1 MADEGG
7 HGDVDR
13 VYLSGGKGPPK
24 PPPKA
29 AIGLTEVERAI
40 SVLEGRHPEH
50 EKLRRE
56 TRAGIEQRRGEIEV
70 ELARKSRARR
80 LRAAALV
87 SATLVAGV
95 VAFFAWRLVART
107 RGLQAAL
114 DEAEA
119 PWLARGFTSVAS
131 NLLTAGKTLDAD
143 LSGAGCFVGLAA
155 TDAPLRAN
163 VGGAPVVAP
172 RSIAWCACGP
182 GHVSL
187 EAPPT
192 SAPVGLAVMRI
203 DAAALGGPFA
213 RSWVDFT
220 PGAWD
225 DSGRDCADAT
235 LDAWIDG
242 HHLPHVEPDA
252 AWLESDP
259 SRAALRRAGLKVVA
273 AVESTHPF
281 GLVDLPAGSC
291 ALAIA
296 RAEEPLSLRA
306 TGGERLLSGARGALA
321 WCGSTPATLTV
332 WREGASPVAI
342 LVGPAARIGGRL
354 GVRET
359 AEAAG
364 VSLTAT
370 AVGLRSADLA
380 WNAAALLTASAFANV
395 DPWPLGT
402 EPGPLDGR
410 TVALALTPGA
420 TAVWGPERVVVA
432 CDPPLAKATPS
443 EAASFDSVCAPAAPI
458 AWFNKK
464 DAPIGAAR
472 GMLPVWLSPL
482 EGRHEADAVARI
494 PELLA
499 LTRRLAREGFEATS
513 LEGVTELPDGVRI
526 IGRAAEDA
534 VVAIGLAPRPP
545 WALPYS
551 NSVPWDLGDAPRVV
565 PLKPGETVKLVS
577 SPPPTAPLNTRR
589 TVVFRRSV
597 SAPL

>member
-29 AIGLTEVERAI
+29 ADRTHGGRTRDL
-40 SVLEGRHPEH
+40 VLEGRHPEH
-50 EKLRRE
+50 EKLRR
-56 TRAGIEQRRGEIEV
+56 RPGPGSSSAGPRSRSSS
-70 ELARKSRARR
+70 RKGRARR

-87 SATLVAGV
+87 SGTLVAGV
-95 VAFFAWRLVART
+95 AAFFAWRLVART

-131 NLLTAGKTLDAD
+131 NLLTAGNTLDAE
-143 LSGAGCFVGLAA
+143 LSGAGCFVALAT

-163 VGGAPVVAP
+163 AGGAPVVASQ
-172 RSIAWCACGP
+172 SIAWCACGP
-182 GHVSL
+182 GHATL

-235 LDAWIDG
+235 ARRVDRRPPPA
-242 HHLPHVEPDA
+242 PVEPDS

-259 SRAALRRAGLKVVA
+259 SRAALRRAGLKVVG

-296 RAEEPLSLRA
+296 RAAEPLSLRA

-332 WREGASPVAI
+332 WREGVSPVAI
-342 LVGPAARIGGRL
+342 LVGSAARIGGRL

-364 VSLTAT
+364 ISLTSA
-370 AVGLRSADLA
+370 AVGLRNADLA

-402 EPGPLDGR
+402 TGPLDGR
-410 TVALALTPGA
+410 AIALALTPRGHR
-420 TAVWGPERVVVA
+420 RVG
-432 CDPPLAKATPS
+432 TR
-443 EAASFDSVCAPAAPI
+443 
-458 AWFNKK
+458 
-464 DAPIGAAR
+464 AR
-472 GMLPVWLSPL
+472 G
-482 EGRHEADAVARI
+482 GR
-494 PELLA
+494 L
-499 LTRRLAREGFEATS
+499 
-513 LEGVTELPDGVRI
+513 
-526 IGRAAEDA
+526 
-534 VVAIGLAPRPP
+534 
-545 WALPYS
+545 
-551 NSVPWDLGDAPRVV
+551 
-565 PLKPGETVKLVS
+565 
-577 SPPPTAPLNTRR
+577 
-589 TVVFRRSV
+589 
-597 SAPL
+597 